1 MRSHIFRLFHIEYGM
16 KKSVLAICMAVFVVF
31 STAVGLC
38 VRVLS
43 APRAVAAFDNAFCVV
58 LDAGHGGIDGGVV
71 GKTTGIKESD
81 LNLEISY
88 QLKSRLEDMGFK
100 VVLTRKTESGLYGTT
115 AKGFKKRDMQRRKE
129 IIEEADPDL
138 LISIHQNYYPTKNAR
153 GGQVFYGKDQ
163 LGSRNLALI
172 LQQKLN
178 VLYAENGAKGRVAA
192 SGQFFMLQCAD
203 CPSVIVECGF
213 LSNARD
219 EGLLASKAWQGI
231 LAERLAQGVLEYFFD
246 ASA

>member
-1 MRSHIFRLFHIEYGM
+1 M
-16 KKSVLAICMAVFVVF
+16 KKSVFAVCMAVFMAF
-31 STAVGLC
+31 SAAVGLC

-43 APRAVAAFDNAFCVV
+43 VPRAVAAFDDAFCIV

-81 LNLEISY
+81 LNLDITY
-88 QLKSRLEDMGFK
+88 QLQGCLEDMGFK
-100 VVLTRKTESGLYGTT
+100 VVLTRKTEAGLYGTT

-129 IIEEADPDL
+129 IIQEASPDL
-138 LISIHQNYYPTKNAR
+138 LISIHQNYYSTKNAR

-163 LGSRNLALI
+163 LGSRRLAVI
-172 LQQKLN
+172 LQQNLN
-178 VLYAENGAKGRVAA
+178 ELYAENGGKGRIAA
-192 SGQFFMLQCAD
+192 SGQFFMLQCAE

-219 EGLLASKAWQGI
+219 EGLLTSKEWQRI
-231 LAERLAQGVLEYFFD
+231 LSERLTRGVVEYFFD
-246 ASA
+246 ATA